1 MRLGGPAAS
10 FLAPRM
16 RSSWRLL
23 ASLMLTTFIAAS
35 FLAGLATF
43 DAEALPQ
50 AIRHQLVRSPG
61 MSVVVI
67 GLLNARAADADTR
80 AIDASLRAAFGR
92 VPYRL
97 DSAVW
102 SEPLALAAP
111 GGQASAGAVVAAA
124 GQLQAHARLAAGA
137 WPAPPQPGAPI
148 PAALPVTVAARLGI
162 APGAVLALR
171 DPSTGAKLRLRV
183 TGLYRQRD
191 PGARYWGI
199 DQVWTCDG
207 NIQRCFTRRGP
218 IVVSPAAFGPAG
230 LVVDQASW
238 VALPDASHLGP
249 GDLAGLATRTT
260 RAQAFLQRS
269 PRLGGLVADSGMPAA
284 LTGARTELTVARSL
298 LVIGSLLLLLPAAG
312 ALVLIAGLLA
322 SHRAPEH
329 ALLSARGAARWQL
342 ARLALVE
349 AIGVGAAAAALG
361 ALAGPLLAAR
371 LASTGLLHGAGLRLS
386 GVPAQAWWSALAVL
400 ILCVAIMVWPA
411 LRPSTPGAAR
421 VHRGRPPALA
431 AAVRAGGDVA
441 LLALGAAAVWEL
453 RAYSAGSGAAGG
465 IDPVLAAAPAL
476 ALAGMAVIPLRV
488 LPLAARI
495 LDRMAGAGRH
505 LSAALASWEISRR
518 PIGQAV
524 PALLAILAV
533 ATGTLS
539 LAQYQS
545 WRQSALDQ
553 AAFFTGSDLRVDT
566 PAPVPLGTAATLA
579 RAPGVAAATPVAVST
594 GSGGNV
600 LALNANA
607 ASAAVLLRR
616 DLSPLPAADLWRRI
630 TPPGPAAGLRLP
642 GRPAR
647 LVITAALA
655 AGPGAVRL
663 GGRAGVSVTA
673 SVQDSL
679 GAVYSVPAGSLPA
692 DGRAHG
698 LTAVLSPAR
707 QASYPLRLLGL
718 SLTYLLPP
726 QGQVAPS
733 PSPSPASLAIA
744 SIATGASATG
754 ALAPPL
760 AAGRALAAWRPAVSS
775 PDLGQLA
782 AAPTAA
788 VPTAAGAQP
797 GIAGWRAGP
806 GGSRLLAFRPGS
818 GPAAGAGPAV
828 DAANLTL
835 TAPLRAGAIA
845 GIATRAFLRDNSISV
860 GATVPAAVGSAT
872 VPVHIVAQ
880 VDRFPTVTGSGVLV
894 VDLAALQDAL
904 ARRLNPPLPVTS
916 WWLRSATGA
925 VPAGLPPGATVTS
938 RARRAAGLLSDPV
951 SAVPQQAALAVAAAA
966 ALLAAIGF
974 AVSIAAGLRSRRPQN
989 AMLAALGV
997 SPSAQARQLCLEE
1010 LMLCLPAAA
1019 AGLLA
1024 GTWLAHLLIP
1034 AVTITAAATA
1044 PVPPVLVEVPLG
1056 WAIGL
1061 AVTVAVVPVLV
1072 AAATVARR
1080 PDPAVQLRAAEAA

>member
-1 MRLGGPAAS
+1 MRLGGPVAS

-23 ASLMLTTFIAAS
+23 ASLVLTTFIAS
-35 FLAGLATF
+35 SLLAGLATF

-50 AIRHQLVRSPG
+50 AIRQQLTRSPG

-67 GLLNARAADADTR
+67 GLLSARAADADTR
-80 AIDASLRAAFGR
+80 AIDASVRAAFGR

-97 DSAVW
+97 DTALW

-111 GGQASAGAVVAAA
+111 GGQTSSGAEVAAA
-124 GQLQAHARLAAGA
+124 GQLQAHAKLAAGA
-137 WPAPPQPGAPI
+137 WPAPPRPGRPI
-148 PAALPVTVAARLGI
+148 PAALPVTVAAQLGV

-183 TGLYRQRD
+183 SGLYRQRD

-199 DQVWTCDG
+199 DQIWTCDG
-207 NIQRCFTRRGP
+207 NIQGCFTRRGP

-238 VALPDASHLGP
+238 VALPDASHVGT
-249 GDLAGLATRTT
+249 GELAGLATRTA
-260 RAQAFLQRS
+260 RAEAFLQRS
-269 PRLGGLVADSGMPAA
+269 ARLGGLVADSGMPAA
-284 LTGARTELTVARSL
+284 LTGARTDLTVARSL
-298 LVIGSLLLLLPAAG
+298 LAIDGLLLLLPAAG
-312 ALVLIAGLLA
+312 ALVLVAGLLA
-322 SHRAPEH
+322 SHRAEEH
-329 ALLSARGAARWQL
+329 ALLSARGAARGQL

-349 AIGVGAAAAALG
+349 AIAVGAAAAAAG
-361 ALAGPLLAAR
+361 ALAGSLLAAG
-371 LASTGLLHGAGLRLS
+371 LASTGLLRGAGVRLS
-386 GVPAQAWWSALAVL
+386 GVPGQAWWSALAVL
-400 ILCVAIMVWPA
+400 LLCVAIMVWPA
-411 LRPSTPGAAR
+411 LRPSLPGAAR

-431 AAVRAGGDVA
+431 AAARTGGDVA

-453 RAYSAGSGAAGG
+453 RAYSAGSGAANG
-465 IDPVLAAAPAL
+465 IDPVLAVAPAL
-476 ALAGMAVIPLRV
+476 ALAGMAVIPLRA
-488 LPLAARI
+488 LPFAARI
-495 LDRMAGAGRH
+495 LDRIASAGRH

-524 PALLAILAV
+524 PALLAVLAV
-533 ATGTLS
+533 ATGTLA

-545 WRQSALDQ
+545 WRQSAQDQ
-553 AAFFTGSDLRVDT
+553 AAFFTGADIRVDT
-566 PAPVPLGTAATLA
+566 STPAGVGTAATMT
-579 RAPGVAAATPVAVST
+579 RAPGVTAATPVAEENT

-600 LALNANA
+600 LALDAKA

-616 DLSPLPAADLWRRI
+616 DLSSRPAADLWRRI
-630 TPPGPAAGLRLP
+630 TPPGPAAGLELP

-647 LVITAALA
+647 LEITAALA
-655 AGPGAVRL
+655 AGPGAGRL
-663 GGRAGVSVTA
+663 GGASVTA
-673 SVQDSL
+673 SVQDSR
-679 GAVYSVPAGSLPA
+679 GAVYAVPAGALPA
-692 DGRAHG
+692 DGRTHA

-726 QGQVAPS
+726 QGQAAAS
-733 PSPSPASLAIA
+733 PPPASLAIA
-744 SIATGASATG
+744 SIAAGSAATG
-754 ALAPPL
+754 ALPAPF
-760 AAGRALAAWRPAVSS
+760 ADGRALTAWRPAVSS
-775 PDLGQLA
+775 PDLGTLA

-788 VPTAAGAQP
+788 VPTASGARP
-797 GIAGWRAGP
+797 GIARWRAGP
-806 GGSRLLAFRPGS
+806 GGSQLLAFHPGS
-818 GPAAGAGPAV
+818 GPAGGVASV
-828 DAANLTL
+828 DAATLTL

-860 GATVPAAVGSAT
+860 GATVPAPVGSAT
-872 VPVHIVAQ
+872 VPVRIVAE
-880 VDRFPTVTGSGVLV
+880 VARFPTVTGSGALV
-894 VDLAALQDAL
+894 VDLGALQDAL
-904 ARRLNPPLPVTS
+904 ARRLDPPLPVTS
-916 WWLRSATGA
+916 WWLRTAAGA
-925 VPAGLPPGATVTS
+925 APAGLPSGVTVTS
-938 RARRAAGLLSDPV
+938 RARRATGLLSDPV
-951 SAVPQQAALAVAAAA
+951 SAAPQQAAIAVAAAA

-974 AVSIAAGLRSRRPQN
+974 SLSIAAGLRSRRPQN

-1010 LMLCLPAAA
+1010 FMLCLPAAA

-1056 WAIGL
+1056 WAVGL
-1061 AVTVAVVPVLV
+1061 AVTVAVIPVLV

>member
-1 MRLGGPAAS
+1 VAS

-23 ASLMLTTFIAAS
+23 ASLMLTTFIAS
-35 FLAGLATF
+35 SLLAGLATF

-50 AIRHQLVRSPG
+50 AIRQQLTRSPG

-67 GLLNARAADADTR
+67 GLLNARAADADTP
-80 AIDASLRAAFGR
+80 AIDTSLRAAFGR

-97 DSAVW
+97 DTALW

-111 GGQASAGAVVAAA
+111 GGRASSGAEVAAA
-124 GQLQAHARLAAGA
+124 GQLRAHARLAAGA
-137 WPAPPQPGAPI
+137 WPAAPRPGSPI
-148 PAALPVTVAARLGI
+148 PAALPVTVAAQLGV

-171 DPSTGAKLRLRV
+171 DPSTGARLRLRV
-183 TGLYRQRD
+183 SGLYRQRD

-199 DQVWTCDG
+199 DQIWTCDG
-207 NIQRCFTRRGP
+207 NIQRCFTRHGP
-218 IVVSPAAFGPAG
+218 IAVSPAAFGPAG
-230 LVVDQASW
+230 LVVAQASW
-238 VALPDASHLGP
+238 VALPDASRIGT
-249 GDLAGLATRTT
+249 GELAGLAARTT
-260 RAQAFLQRS
+260 RAEAHLQRS
-269 PRLGGLVADSGMPAA
+269 ARLGGLVADSGMPAA
-284 LTGARTELTVARSL
+284 LTGARTDLTVARSL
-298 LVIGSLLLLLPAAG
+298 LAIDGLLLLLPAGG

-322 SHRAPEH
+322 SHRAEEH
-329 ALLSARGAARWQL
+329 ALLSARGAARGQL
-342 ARLALVE
+342 ARLALAE
-349 AIGVGAAAAALG
+349 AIAVGAAAAAAG

-371 LASTGLLHGAGLRLS
+371 LASTGLLRGAGLRLP
-386 GVPAQAWWSALAVL
+386 GVPGPAWWSALAVL
-400 ILCVAIMVWPA
+400 LLCVAIMVWPA
-411 LRPSTPGAAR
+411 LRPSLPGAAR
-421 VHRGRPPALA
+421 VQRGRPPALA

-453 RAYSAGSGAAGG
+453 RAYSAGTGAAGG
-465 IDPVLAAAPAL
+465 IDPVLAVAPAL

-495 LDRMAGAGRH
+495 LDRIASAGRH

-524 PALLAILAV
+524 PALLAVLAV

-553 AAFFTGSDLRVDT
+553 AAFFTGADVRVDT
-566 PAPVPLGTAATLA
+566 PTPAGVGTAATMT
-579 RAPGVAAATPVAVST
+579 RAPGVTAATPVAGQST

-600 LALNANA
+600 LALDAKA
-607 ASAAVLLRR
+607 ASAAVLLRG
-616 DLSPLPAADLWRRI
+616 DLSPLPAAVLWQRI
-630 TPPGPAAGLRLP
+630 TPPGPAAGLRVP

-647 LVITAALA
+647 LEITAALA
-655 AGPGAVRL
+655 AGPGAGRL
-663 GGRAGVSVTA
+663 GGPAGASVTA
-673 SVQDSL
+673 SVQDSR
-679 GAVYSVPAGSLPA
+679 GAVYAVPAGALPA
-692 DGRAHG
+692 DGRPHA

-726 QGQVAPS
+726 QGRVAAS
-733 PSPSPASLAIA
+733 PPPARLAIA
-744 SIATGASATG
+744 SIAAGSSAAG
-754 ALAPPL
+754 ALAAPF
-760 AAGRALAAWRPAVSS
+760 ADGRALAAWRPAVSS
-775 PDLGQLA
+775 PDLGTLA

-788 VPTAAGAQP
+788 VPTASGAQP
-797 GIAGWRAGP
+797 GIARWRAGP
-806 GGSRLLAFRPGS
+806 GGSQLLAFHPGS
-818 GPAAGAGPAV
+818 GPAGGGRASV
-828 DAANLTL
+828 DAATLTL

-860 GATVPAAVGSAT
+860 GATVPASVGSAT
-872 VPVHIVAQ
+872 VPVRIVAQ
-880 VDRFPTVTGSGVLV
+880 VARFPTVTGSGALI

-904 ARRLNPPLPVTS
+904 ARRLDPPLPVTS
-916 WWLRSATGA
+916 WWLRTAAGTA
-925 VPAGLPPGATVTS
+925 PAGRPAGATVTS

-951 SAVPQQAALAVAAAA
+951 SAAPQQAALAVGAAA

-974 AVSIAAGLRSRRPQN
+974 SVSVAAGLRTRRPQN

-1010 LMLCLPAAA
+1010 FMLCLPAAA

-1034 AVTITAAATA
+1034 AVTITAAGTA

-1056 WAIGL
+1056 WAVGL
-1061 AVTVAVVPVLV
+1061 AVTVAVIPVLV